1 MSIDADNVVSNTS
14 FLEKETDQENLD
26 LDVLQTAETQLKY
39 ALEKNYTKDRLAKQI
54 KFNAVCLYKLENKAQ
69 EHKDLVRVK
78 ARVPEIHSLLPKPT
92 SGDDYATLALYPT
105 YVGLKSSFNPV
116 PGDSS
121 DAIAPGTTLVV
132 TYGNVSNFSDPLLLE
147 VGKLVGAVA
156 GSAGEWRIPDLGETR
171 GSKTVRAISSS
182 ISPFKTQAAVFTLN
196 KKRKLNDLFFLVIHD
211 SDTSTR
217 ENMLKALNSRGA
229 LGTHFSVGG
238 GAGIALYQYA
248 DLDRV
253 AVHGGAVNKNSIGL
267 DVINKPVWY
276 NGSANDISK
285 KRQAAIDAL
294 KSGTPPSGKD
304 AIRNFLVPLAD
315 AMHLPTYLI
324 KKYQAAGFDP
334 RNYKKEPFYL
344 DTVGNLIKGGT
355 SKRLERIIDA
365 DTLEATYGAIKNII
379 FSDQLKA
386 KKAASATLS
395 KIQYNGQFVPGRK
408 ALKAETGTKGNIG
421 FPSYDE
427 KTREWSIGVSTT
439 AEKLVSGKNSQGDA
453 FAGIVAHGSY
463 DDGRTD
469 GRVAELY
476 TFLRMRKVLS
486 KNKAYMAVKVIY
498 AAVGAKEKA
507 KDLGIFDANYKFK
520 GKYKNLSTL
529 SAHTLVGS
537 GPLKRPYPTD
547 SQIQQLL
554 DYHQMSSATTL
565 YGLGAYVM
573 SGKKQFKMVIT

>member
-105 YVGLKSSFNPV
+105 YVGLKSSFNPI

-156 GSAGEWRIPDLGETR
+156 GSAAGEWRIPDLGERR
-171 GSKTVRAISSS
+171 GSKTVREVSSS
-182 ISPFKTQAAVFTLN
+182 IRGFDTETTVFTLN
-196 KKRKLNDLFFLVIHD
+196 RKRKLDDIFFIVIHD

-217 ENMLKALNSRGA
+217 EKLLKALNARGA

-238 GAGIALYQYA
+238 GANIARYQYA

-253 AVHGGAVNKNSIGL
+253 TVHAGSSGLNKVSVGF
-267 DVINKPVWY
+267 DVINKPIWY
-276 NGSANDISK
+276 NGSANNISN

-294 KSGTPPSGKD
+294 KSGTPPTGRD

-324 KKYQAAGFDP
+324 RKYQAAGFDP
-334 RNYKKEPFYL
+334 KNYKKEPFYL

-355 SKRLERIIDA
+355 SRRLERIIDA
-365 DTLEATYGAIKNII
+365 DTLEATYVAIKKVI

-386 KKAASATLS
+386 VKGTGSLS
-395 KIQYNGQFVPGRK
+395 DPIKYNGQFVPGRS
-408 ALKAETGTKGNIG
+408 ALKAETGRNGNIG
-421 FPSYDE
+421 FPAYDE
-427 KTREWSIGVSTT
+427 STEEWSIGHSTT
-439 AEKLVSGKNSQGDA
+439 AAKLVSDKNSKGEK

-463 DDGRTD
+463 DDSRTD

-476 TFLRMRKVLS
+476 TFLRMRKELTA
-486 KNKAYMAVKVIY
+486 KQAYMAVKVIY

-507 KDLGIFDANYKFK
+507 KELGIFDANYKFT
-520 GKYKNLSTL
+520 GKYKDLKTL
-529 SAHTLVGS
+529 SAHMS
-537 GPLKRPYPTD
+537 SAPRPYPTD
-547 SQIQQLL
+547 PQIQQLL
-554 DYHQMSSATTL
+554 DYHHTSSARTL
-565 YGLGAYVM
+565 YGLGAYIV
-573 SGKKQFKMVIT
+573 SGKKEFKMVIK

>member
-105 YVGLKSSFNPV
+105 YVGLKSSFNPI

-156 GSAGEWRIPDLGETR
+156 GSAAGEWRIPDLGERR
-171 GSKTVRAISSS
+171 GSKTVREVSSS
-182 ISPFKTQAAVFTLN
+182 IRGFDTETTVFTLN
-196 KKRKLNDLFFLVIHD
+196 RKRKLDDIFFIVIHD

-217 ENMLKALNSRGA
+217 EKLLKALNARGA

-238 GAGIALYQYA
+238 GANIARYQYA

-253 AVHGGAVNKNSIGL
+253 TVHAGSSGLNKVSVGF
-267 DVINKPVWY
+267 DVINKPIWY
-276 NGSANDISK
+276 NGSANNISN

-294 KSGTPPSGKD
+294 KSGTPPTGRD

-324 KKYQAAGFDP
+324 RKYQAAGFDP
-334 RNYKKEPFYL
+334 KNYKKEPFYL

-355 SKRLERIIDA
+355 SRRLERIIDA
-365 DTLEATYGAIKNII
+365 DTLEATYVAIKKVI
-379 FSDQLKA
+379 FSDQLNA
-386 KKAASATLS
+386 VSGSSASGYR
-395 KIQYNGQFVPGRK
+395 IRYNGQFVPGRS
-408 ALKAETGTKGNIG
+408 ALKAETGRNGNIG
-421 FPSYDE
+421 FPAYDE
-427 KTREWSIGVSTT
+427 LTEEWSIGHSTT
-439 AEKLVSGKNSQGDA
+439 AAKL
-453 FAGIVAHGSY
+453 
-463 DDGRTD
+463 
-469 GRVAELY
+469 
-476 TFLRMRKVLS
+476 
-486 KNKAYMAVKVIY
+486 
-498 AAVGAKEKA
+498 
-507 KDLGIFDANYKFK
+507 
-520 GKYKNLSTL
+520 
-529 SAHTLVGS
+529 
-537 GPLKRPYPTD
+537 
-547 SQIQQLL
+547 
-554 DYHQMSSATTL
+554 
-565 YGLGAYVM
+565 
-573 SGKKQFKMVIT
+573 